1 MEFAKEQTDMDVIE
15 CKEAMTGEDFGY
27 MLKDIPGFM
36 FWLGVQSE
44 YGLHHAKLKPDE
56 EVIEKAIVFL
66 NQYVKWKGNR
76 K

>member
-1 MEFAKEQTDMDVIE
+1 
-15 CKEAMTGEDFGY
+15 
-27 MLKDIPGFM
+27 MLREIPGFM
-36 FWLGVQSE
+36 FWLGVNSE

-56 EVIEKAIVFL
+56 EVIEKVIVFL